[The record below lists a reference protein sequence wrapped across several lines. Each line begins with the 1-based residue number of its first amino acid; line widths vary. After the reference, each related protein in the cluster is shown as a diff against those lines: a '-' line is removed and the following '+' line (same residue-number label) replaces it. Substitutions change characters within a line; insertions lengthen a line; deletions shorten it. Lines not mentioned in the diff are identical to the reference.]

1 MNDWQ
6 NYIQVINDLQRRLA
20 GNKRLLESILT
31 WAQDAIKETDR
42 IGLIIKKLASDGA
55 LEDVNRENDSTND
68 FAVADGKSLAR
79 VQADKLDR
87 DSFDIVLDIPEQ
99 SLRVK
104 DEKKHQFLDCDLN
117 ILGPKRFS
125 MLEYML
131 EIPRTTI
138 GVHNV
143 HLVPLYEEGIQANSL
158 SKCIHDLRT
167 FLQPTGNKGPYIIN
181 AKVISRTTKSEQITG
196 YGYRMSPNY
205 KYLVILKIIS
215 ASHDFP

>member
-87 DSFDIVLDIPEQ
+87 DSFDIVLDIP
-99 SLRVK
+99 
-104 DEKKHQFLDCDLN
+104 
-117 ILGPKRFS
+117 
-125 MLEYML
+125 
-131 EIPRTTI
+131 
-138 GVHNV
+138 
-143 HLVPLYEEGIQANSL
+143 
-158 SKCIHDLRT
+158 
-167 FLQPTGNKGPYIIN
+167 
-181 AKVISRTTKSEQITG
+181 
-196 YGYRMSPNY
+196 
-205 KYLVILKIIS
+205 
-215 ASHDFP
+215 